1 MYAFSPDGKEIA
13 FTSNIDEVDAAS
25 TNNEIFIVPTAGG
38 TPKKISTSPG
48 SDSTPLY
55 SPDGKWIAWR
65 MQKRAGYE
73 SDRFRLVIYNRQTSE
88 IKNLTEG
95 FDRWVGSFTWA
106 PDSSQIYFTAENE
119 GESPLHVVPVGG
131 GTVREATRRRFI
143 HPTASG
149 SHGACNSVRDTRV
162 IVSAW

>member
-1 MYAFSPDGKEIA
+1 MYAFSPDGKEVA
-13 FTSNIDEVDAAS
+13 FTSNIDEVEAAS

-73 SDRFRLVIYNRQTSE
+73 SDRFRLVIYNRQTGE

-95 FDRWVGSFTWA
+95 FDRWVG
-106 PDSSQIYFTAENE
+106 
-119 GESPLHVVPVGG
+119 VVCVGAGFAADVFRG
-131 GTVREATRRRFI
+131 GR
-143 HPTASG
+143 
-149 SHGACNSVRDTRV
+149 
-162 IVSAW
+162 